1 MITLN
6 KRQKDIINFLESK
19 DEYVTIDCIAKFFEV
34 SSRTIRNDLDS
45 IEDLMKE
52 SNIILERKPRV
63 GIKLILKNGQDV
75 QEVINEQ
82 DYKVYSSDDRITVII
97 LSLIIKGK
105 VTIEELAK
113 DVDVSKNTLVQDFKL
128 VTAKLEEYDIQVS
141 KKTYY
146 GITINDNEE
155 KIRNVF
161 FSIYSKLSD
170 ELKHD
175 IKERLT
181 QETNLKDSVIKE
193 KIEKIEKNIGTVYSE
208 ESIEELE
215 IIILLSINR
224 YNNNFKIDY
233 SEREKNSLIR
243 RREFSVL
250 KEILSL
256 DDLEICYLL
265 KISDGSRRAVGG
277 EVNNITQEIL
287 DELCKTLNIDCSN
300 DLEFTSQIAMH
311 LKVAIHRIKNNLVIE
326 NPMLE
331 EIKYK
336 MSFIYQITET
346 ILSSK
351 EDIIGV
357 KFPEEEIAYMAMYFD
372 AIFERNIKSKFTYK
386 ILLVCNG
393 GLATSSLLKVR
404 IGAMLPELEIKN
416 VCRLK
421 DLDKELENTD
431 IDFIVSTIPVKADKY
446 KVIKVNPL
454 LDNSDV
460 DKIKTE
466 IYNKRYEKNCE
477 YLIDLV
483 KSDNESEII
492 KLLPQ
497 DVTQLDVDI
506 DDWKE
511 AIEVATK
518 PLVNKNKI
526 TKDYSKEII
535 KVIENLGNYM
545 VFIPKVAFVHAT
557 PDNVLENSMAL
568 LTLKSEI
575 QFGSK
580 NKVPVKAMVVLAN
593 KTENMNLV
601 NLLEI
606 ITKGDNI
613 EKLKNA
619 ANYDEIKSIT

>member
-6 KRQKDIINFLESK
+6 KRQKDIINFLELK

-45 IEDLMKE
+45 IEKLMNE
-52 SNIILERKPRV
+52 SNIVLERKPRV
-63 GIKLILKNGQDV
+63 GIKLFLKNGQDI
-75 QEVINEQ
+75 QDVINDQ
-82 DYKVYSSDDRITVII
+82 NYKIYSSEDRITII
-97 LSLIIKGK
+97 ALLLIIKGK
-105 VTIEELAK
+105 ATIEELARE
-113 DVDVSKNTLVQDFKL
+113 VNVSKNTLVQDFKL
-128 VTAKLEEYDIQVS
+128 VVIKFKEYYIKVS

-146 GITINDNEE
+146 GITINENEE

-161 FSIYSKLSD
+161 FSIYSKLND

-175 IKERLT
+175 VKEILINQTKLKYSIIKER
-181 QETNLKDSVIKE
+181 
-193 KIEKIEKNIGTVYSE
+193 IEKIEKRICTVYSE

-215 IIILLSINR
+215 IITLLSISR
-224 YNNNFKIDY
+224 YNNNLKIEY
-233 SEREKNSLIR
+233 SEKEKSTLIK
-243 RREFSVL
+243 RREFKIFKEVL
-250 KEILSL
+250 NL

-265 KISDGSRRAVGG
+265 KISDGSRRAIGG
-277 EVNNITQEIL
+277 EVNDITKEVL
-287 DELCKTLNIDCSN
+287 DELCKVLNIDCSN

-336 MSFIYQITET
+336 MSFIYQITEN
-346 ILSSK
+346 ILSNK
-351 EDIIGV
+351 ENVIGV

-404 IGAMLPELEIKN
+404 IGAMIPELQIKN
-416 VCRLK
+416 ICRLK
-421 DLDKELENTD
+421 DLDKELESSD
-431 IDFIVSTIPVKADKY
+431 IDFIVSTIPVKINKY
-446 KVIKVNPL
+446 KVIRVNPL
-454 LDNSDV
+454 LDNSDIE
-460 DKIKTE
+460 KIKSE

-483 KSDNESEII
+483 KGNNESEIT
-492 KLLPQ
+492 KLLPEK
-497 DVTQLDVDI
+497 VTQLEVDI
-506 DDWKE
+506 DDWKQ
-511 AIEVATK
+511 AIEIATK
-518 PLVNKNKI
+518 PLVDQNKI
-526 TKDYSKEII
+526 TNYYSKEII

-545 VFIPKVAFVHAT
+545 VFIPKIAFIHAT

-606 ITKGDNI
+606 ITKDKNI
-613 EKLKNA
+613 EKFKNA
-619 ANYDEIKSIT
+619 TNYDEIKSLT